1 MQMTQ
6 ETLVG
11 WVIKYIT
18 VQEFLGI
25 KFMVINKNKYTQ
37 VIKKILLSF
46 IKSDDWSND
55 QFKSLLVNFEDV
67 FEQ

>member
-6 ETLVG
+6 KTLVG

-37 VIKKILLSF
+37 VIKKKILLSF
-46 IKSDDWSND
+46 IKYDD
-55 QFKSLLVNFEDV
+55 
-67 FEQ
+67 

>member
-1 MQMTQ
+1 MTNMQMTQ

-37 VIKKILLSF
+37 VIKK
-46 IKSDDWSND
+46 NTT
-55 QFKSLLVNFEDV
+55 LVY
-67 FEQ
+67 QI